1 MSYSQRNT
9 GYYDNYN
16 GSSESGCILS
26 IIIFGS
32 LILFLLVVILI
43 TICWI
48 CCRKDNRRDGIVIHP
63 MTQPHHG
70 GVMYT
75 QGPNC
80 QHVQYQQ
87 HQPPAQVH
95 VNAQRMSTAQPGNRN
110 DVSECRNTA
119 PQNTCL
125 PLE

>member
-70 GVMYT
+70 SVMYT
-75 QGPNC
+75 QGPSYQHAQC
-80 QHVQYQQ
+80 QQCL
-87 HQPPAQVH
+87 PPAPD
-95 VNAQRMSTAQPGNRN
+95 NGQRMATAPAPNQNQDYVNRN
-110 DVSECRNTA
+110 SGPTCPNTIV
-119 PQNTCL
+119 NM
-125 PLE
+125 